1 MSVIVSWIKNARSV
15 ALPQSALPALVA
27 IFFGAK
33 SDSFSLTL
41 SVVALLGVM
50 SAHLGANLWD
60 DYFDLKKNDSSYRD
74 RLASNGIRARIAKCD
89 YIQDGRATVKQLFIA
104 ATLFSLFALLMG
116 AIVLVFRWDQ
126 RVSLL
131 IIVLIT
137 ALLSL
142 SYSGPPLRL
151 SYIGLGEITLGIIF
165 GPLLMQGVSIA
176 ASGTTTVPGLII
188 SCIVGILVINILY
201 THAVMDFEADRA
213 IHKNTLAVV
222 LNNQKWITFFSA
234 LFIFFPFVL
243 IVCFVLL
250 NMLPPIFLI
259 TLWILPIAISL
270 FRSIL
275 AFQKD
280 PSSSISRRWYHFP
293 MERWKEI
300 TQAGIDWFMLR
311 WYSARNL
318 VLFFCLT
325 YVGIALFYPI

>member
-1 MSVIVSWIKNARSV
+1 
-15 ALPQSALPALVA
+15 
-27 IFFGAK
+27 
-33 SDSFSLTL
+33 
-41 SVVALLGVM
+41 
-50 SAHLGANLWD
+50 
-60 DYFDLKKNDSSYRD
+60 
-74 RLASNGIRARIAKCD
+74 
-89 YIQDGRATVKQLFIA
+89 
-104 ATLFSLFALLMG
+104 
-116 AIVLVFRWDQ
+116 
-126 RVSLL
+126 
-131 IIVLIT
+131 
-137 ALLSL
+137 
-142 SYSGPPLRL
+142 L

-176 ASGTTTVPGLII
+176 AAGTTTVPGFII

-201 THAVMDFEADRA
+201 THAVMDFEADRS

-222 LNNQKWITFFSA
+222 LNNQKWITFFST
-234 LFIFFPFVL
+234 LFIFSPFVL

-280 PSSSISRRWYHFP
+280 PSSPISRRWYHFP

-300 TQAGIDWFMLR
+300 TRAGIDWFMLR

-325 YVGIALFYPI
+325 YVGIALFYTI